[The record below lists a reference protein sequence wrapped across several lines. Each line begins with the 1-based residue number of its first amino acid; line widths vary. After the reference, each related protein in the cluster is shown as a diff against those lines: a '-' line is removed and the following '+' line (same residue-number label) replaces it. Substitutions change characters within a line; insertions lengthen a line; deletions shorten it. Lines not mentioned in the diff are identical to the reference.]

1 MKEIK
6 AYVRPERAVDVIQA
20 LEKVGIHG
28 MTVIDVTALAEWA
41 DPRRTR
47 FSSTHAERY
56 SRTVKLELICPA
68 GKVNTITEAIRI
80 AGHTGNPGDGK
91 IFIADIDDAIS
102 IRTGERGQAAI

>member
-47 FSSTHAERY
+47 FSST
-56 SRTVKLELICPA
+56 
-68 GKVNTITEAIRI
+68 
-80 AGHTGNPGDGK
+80 
-91 IFIADIDDAIS
+91 
-102 IRTGERGQAAI
+102 